1 MKLKKLE
8 EIVQEGENIRCEFKL
23 KFSSAEKIAKEICAF
38 ANTKG
43 GYLIFGVDD
52 NGEIVGVE
60 SEKEETE
67 LVIETIKNHCF
78 PEIKYAV
85 DYVEYKGK
93 EVVVFEI
100 FESDIKPIKVVN
112 LPNNEESSEQAYV
125 RVGSKSVPAGKELAK
140 LLKNIS
146 DGLPLIK
153 YSIGHNERLVF
164 EYLKKEEKITA
175 KILKNLA
182 NISERRASRVL
193 IKMTRANLLFIHND
207 EKGENYFT
215 LAEDIK

>member
-1 MKLKKLE
+1 MKLSKLL
-8 EIVQEGENIRCEFKL
+8 EIVEEGENLRNEFKL
-23 KFSSAEKIAKEICAF
+23 KFSNPEKISKEICAF

-52 NGEIVGVE
+52 NGTIVGVD

-67 LVIETIKNHCF
+67 LVVEAIKNYCY
-78 PEIKYAV
+78 PQIEYKI

-93 EVVVFEI
+93 EVVIFEI
-100 FESDIKPIKVVN
+100 FESKLKPVKVVN
-112 LPNNEESSEQAYV
+112 LPSENNAEQVYV
-125 RVGSKSVPAGKELAK
+125 RVGSKSVPAGKELIK
-140 LLKNIS
+140 LLKNLS

-153 YSIGHNERLVF
+153 YTIGHNERLVF

-175 KILKNLA
+175 KILKQLA

-215 LAEDIK
+215 LAEDSN